1 MHESPPYQQLFE
13 ASPHP
18 YLILRPNG
26 DFTIVAV
33 NEKYLKATDTQRQQ
47 IVGRGLFEIFPDNPL
62 QATNHGVADL
72 RASLNRVLSDKHPDV
87 MSVQQYDIPL
97 RDDSG
102 RFELKYWSPVN
113 TPVLDATGNVIYIIH
128 HVEDVTEF
136 IMSRERGS
144 RHNDAQPLGKIKTG
158 AERMEADILQR
169 AAEVK
174 KGISTLFLERQ
185 RTREQLLESERRF
198 QATFEQAAVGIA
210 ILSMEGRWLQVNQTL
225 CEIVGYTSQELMSM
239 SFKDVTYAEDLE
251 ADLDFLRQM
260 LSGEMST
267 YAREKRYVRKDSS
280 VLWVGLTV
288 SLVQKTDHSPDYF
301 IAIIQNIQARK
312 ETEGHLNEAKRIAH
326 FGHWRWNL
334 NTCEHSW
341 SDEIYQIYGRPLG
354 LPPADEQEVSRYF
367 TAESWKMLIAT
378 AEKCRHEGVAY
389 QCDAEIIRT
398 DGNYGW
404 IIVRGEAV
412 RDAEGHIVALQGTVQ
427 DITERKQAEVALQHN
442 KEQLR
447 LFIDYA
453 PASLAMFDR
462 NMRYLACSQRW
473 RSDYALGDDEVI
485 GVRHYDVFPDIS
497 QQWRDIHQ
505 RCLAGEVIR
514 SDEDRFERADGTIM
528 WLRWEVRPWLVDA
541 AVGGIVIFTEDITP
555 QKHAEEIL
563 QQLNLTLEQRIAERT
578 AELKALNQ
586 SLESFVYSVSHD
598 LKAPLRGV
606 EGYSRL
612 LEEDYRDRLDDEGRL
627 FISNIRAGV
636 TRMNELID
644 DLLAYSRMERR
655 TLESNVLDVAQL
667 IHQAV
672 TECSASVT
680 PDAIEIIADVPSIK
694 VQGDREGLA
703 LVIRNLLENAIKFS
717 LHAIHPRIEFDI
729 YQAGER
735 VVMKI
740 HDNGIGFDMKY
751 SERIFEI
758 FERLHRLEDYPGTG
772 IGLALV
778 KKALQRMKGRVW
790 AQSAPGQGATF
801 YIELPLAQVRSNDK
815 REQKIS

>member
-18 YLILRPNG
+18 YLILRSNG

-33 NEKYLKATDTQRQQ
+33 NEKYLEVTDTQRQH

-62 QATNHGVADL
+62 EAANHSTADL
-72 RASLNRVLSDKHPDV
+72 RASLNRVISDKHPDV
-87 MSVQQYDIPL
+87 MGVQQHDIPL

-102 RFELKYWSPVN
+102 CFELKYWSPVN
-113 TPVLDATGNVIYIIH
+113 TPILDAAGNVIYIIH

-136 IMSRERGS
+136 ILSRERASHHSEGQ
-144 RHNDAQPLGKIKTG
+144 RLGKIEAG

-174 KGISTLFLERQ
+174 KGINTLILERQ
-185 RTREQLLESERRF
+185 RVNEQLRESERRF

-210 ILSMEGRWLQVNQTL
+210 IVSMEGRWLQVNQTL
-225 CEIVGYTSQELMSM
+225 CDIVGYPPNEMMSM
-239 SFKDVTYAEDLE
+239 AFQDITYAD
-251 ADLDFLRQM
+251 DLDADWDYLRR
-260 LSGEMST
+260 LRDGELST
-267 YAREKRYVRKDSS
+267 YTREKRYVCKDSS

-288 SLVQKTDHSPDYF
+288 SLVRKSDHSPDYF

-312 ETEGHLNEAKRIAH
+312 EIEAHLNQAKRIAH
-326 FGHWRWNL
+326 LGHWTWNL
-334 NTCEHSW
+334 NTHEHSW
-341 SDEIYQIYGRPLG
+341 SEEVFQIYGRQLE
-354 LPPADEQEVSRYF
+354 LPPADDQEVSRYF
-367 TAESWKMLIAT
+367 TADGWNTLIA
-378 AEKCRHEGVAY
+378 AVEKCRREGVAY
-389 QCDAEIIRT
+389 QCDAEIVKP
-398 DGNYGW
+398 DGSCGW
-404 IIVRGEAV
+404 ITARGEAV

-427 DITERKQAEVALQHN
+427 DITERKQAEVALQHSQ
-442 KEQLR
+442 EQLK

-462 NMRYLACSQRW
+462 GMRYLACSQRW
-473 RSDYALGDDEVI
+473 RDDYALGDGNVI
-485 GVRHYDVFPDIS
+485 GLRHYDVFPDIS
-497 QQWRDIHQ
+497 QQWKDIHQ

-514 SDEDRFERADGTIM
+514 NDEDRFERADGTVL
-528 WLRWEVRPWLVDA
+528 WLRWEVRPWLMSA
-541 AVGGIVIFTEDITP
+541 TIGGIVIFTEDITP

-563 QQLNLTLEQRIAERT
+563 QQLNVTLEQRIVDRT

-636 TRMNELID
+636 ARMNELID

-655 TLESNVLDVAQL
+655 TIESNTLDVAQL
-667 IHQAV
+667 IRQAV
-672 TECSASVT
+672 AECSASMT
-680 PDAIEIIADVPSIK
+680 PGAVEIVADVSPLK

-703 LVIRNLLENAIKFS
+703 LVVRNLLENAIKFS
-717 LHAIHPRIEFDI
+717 LHAAHPRIEFGA
-729 YQAGER
+729 YRVGER
-735 VVMKI
+735 VVLRI
-740 HDNGIGFDMKY
+740 SDNGIGFDMKY
-751 SERIFEI
+751 AERIFEI
-758 FERLHRLEDYPGTG
+758 FERLHRLEEYPGTG

-778 KKALQRMKGRVW
+778 KKALQRMNGRVW
-790 AQSAPGQGATF
+790 AQSAPGQGAAF
-801 YIELPLAQVRSNDK
+801 YIELPLA
-815 REQKIS
+815 KISPDEEKDRKPS